1 MTSNPSN
8 ATTTTSTTGSSGT
21 VTDYTPGA
29 AITLDPGTG
38 KPVHF
43 IISKKVQ
50 VVGPDGKLL
59 ADTDLK
65 KNAKVHLRLV
75 QYGDRT
81 VVDKITVD
89 EAK

>member
-1 MTSNPSN
+1 
-8 ATTTTSTTGSSGT
+8 
-21 VTDYTPGA
+21 VTEYTPGA

-43 IISKKVQ
+43 VIGKKVE
-50 VVGPDGKLL
+50 VLGPDGKML

-75 QYGDRT
+75 QEGDRT
-81 VVDKITVD
+81 VVDKINVE